1 MNEEREE
8 EEKDNES
15 QRGFHHVSRYFTR
28 LFCDTIRYIR
38 SIPLNTTHNT
48 PHVMSVIM
56 GKFIVLL
63 LLLLL
68 TFSSLTSAS
77 MIPKGMRSMGG
88 QFVKKTMR
96 STSSNMARYHQTSV
110 DHFNSS
116 DQRMWNQAYYVNDT
130 YFNLENESAPVFLCV
145 GGYVLSRIL
154 QLNFY
159 STPAPTAVKVHR
171 STLRLLEQVHIV
183 MLQWSFSRTHRL

>member
-1 MNEEREE
+1 
-8 EEKDNES
+8 
-15 QRGFHHVSRYFTR
+15 
-28 LFCDTIRYIR
+28 
-38 SIPLNTTHNT
+38 
-48 PHVMSVIM
+48 MSVIM

-154 QLNFY
+154 QLNFN